1 MLFCHPTPLKGP
13 QTADKHSRA
22 WQGIV
27 REGFSAYYSG
37 PNEEV
42 VGAAARLAGNGGAMA
57 DVSNGPQGQLEPADT
72 YEAVTVEVSAGD
84 GPLMLGEILSR
95 HRRIVA
101 AVLVV
106 VALISF
112 IPLRMVFSNP
122 DTYVGLTQTLDTKI
136 DNVMGLT
143 AASAAASAGLSAIPG
158 DAGTPIAEKLIELA
172 GNFGIILAIVFLEK
186 YLLTIFGTAAFGL
199 LVPVGCV
206 LGIIAVM
213 TYGRLTLS
221 NVMAKL
227 ALKLVVLAAVL
238 LCTIP
243 TSVWVTNTIDETYQ
257 TSLVAS
263 AAAEAA
269 EDAAVADEAQQGESE
284 GAGNPIDSLL
294 GFFQGIPDAVA
305 SGLASVSDEILGQ
318 LNNLIEQFAV
328 MIVTSCLIPVLV
340 LVFYLWMA
348 NLLLGINIEAPAAAL
363 KARATSLKTP
373 PRRRSQGEGITRAGR
388 A

>member
-1 MLFCHPTPLKGP
+1 
-13 QTADKHSRA
+13 
-22 WQGIV
+22 
-27 REGFSAYYSG
+27 
-37 PNEEV
+37 
-42 VGAAARLAGNGGAMA
+42 MA
-57 DVSNGPQGQLEPADT
+57 DVSSGSQGQLEPADT

-112 IPLRMVFSNP
+112 IPLRMVFSNS
-122 DTYVGLTQTLDTKI
+122 DTYVGLTQTLDAKI

-257 TSLVAS
+257 TSLEAS
-263 AAAEAA
+263 VAAEAA
-269 EDAAVADEAQQGESE
+269 EDAAAADEAQQGEPE

>member
-1 MLFCHPTPLKGP
+1 
-13 QTADKHSRA
+13 
-22 WQGIV
+22 
-27 REGFSAYYSG
+27 
-37 PNEEV
+37 
-42 VGAAARLAGNGGAMA
+42 MA
-57 DVSNGPQGQLEPADT
+57 DVSSGSQGQLEPADT

-84 GPLMLGEILSR
+84 GPLMLGELLSR
-95 HRRIVA
+95 NRRIVA

-112 IPLRMVFSNP
+112 IPLRMVFSSP
-122 DTYVGLTQTLDTKI
+122 DTYVGLTQTLDAKI

-257 TSLVAS
+257 TSLEAS

-269 EDAAVADEAQQGESE
+269 EDAAAADEAQQGEQE

>member
-1 MLFCHPTPLKGP
+1 
-13 QTADKHSRA
+13 
-22 WQGIV
+22 
-27 REGFSAYYSG
+27 
-37 PNEEV
+37 
-42 VGAAARLAGNGGAMA
+42 MA
-57 DVSNGPQGQLEPADT
+57 DVSSGSQGQLEPADT

-122 DTYVGLTQTLDTKI
+122 DTYVGLTQTLDAKI

-257 TSLVAS
+257 TSLEAS
-263 AAAEAA
+263 VAAEAA
-269 EDAAVADEAQQGESE
+269 EDAAAADEAQQGEPE

-340 LVFYLWMA
+340 LIFYLWMA

-373 PRRRSQGEGITRAGR
+373 PRRRPQGEGITRAGR

>member
-1 MLFCHPTPLKGP
+1 
-13 QTADKHSRA
+13 
-22 WQGIV
+22 
-27 REGFSAYYSG
+27 
-37 PNEEV
+37 
-42 VGAAARLAGNGGAMA
+42 MA
-57 DVSNGPQGQLEPADT
+57 DVSSGSQGQLEPADT

-122 DTYVGLTQTLDTKI
+122 DTYVGLTQTLDAKI

-186 YLLTIFGTAAFGL
+186 YLLTIFGAAAFGL

-257 TSLVAS
+257 TSLEAS
-263 AAAEAA
+263 VAAEAT
-269 EDAAVADEAQQGESE
+269 EDAAAADEAQQGEQE

>member
-1 MLFCHPTPLKGP
+1 
-13 QTADKHSRA
+13 
-22 WQGIV
+22 
-27 REGFSAYYSG
+27 
-37 PNEEV
+37 
-42 VGAAARLAGNGGAMA
+42 
-57 DVSNGPQGQLEPADT
+57 
-72 YEAVTVEVSAGD
+72 
-84 GPLMLGEILSR
+84 
-95 HRRIVA
+95 
-101 AVLVV
+101 
-106 VALISF
+106 
-112 IPLRMVFSNP
+112 
-122 DTYVGLTQTLDTKI
+122 
-136 DNVMGLT
+136 MGLT
-143 AASAAASAGLSAIPG
+143 AASAAASAGLSAIPS
-158 DAGTPIAEKLIELA
+158 DAGTPIAEKLIEPA

-221 NVMAKL
+221 NVMAKR

-243 TSVWVTNTIDETYQ
+243 TSVWVTNTIDKTYH
-257 TSLVAS
+257 TSLEAS
-263 AAAEAA
+263 AAAE
-269 EDAAVADEAQQGESE
+269 DAAGADEAQQGESG

-305 SGLASVSDEILGQ
+305 SGLASVSDEILGR